1 MRLNESTLC
10 VLDFES
16 TGVVA
21 GYPNEPWQIGLICLR
36 DGVVDA
42 ASSWEQFMR
51 IDATRPFNPHAP
63 GRHAQ
68 LRDVLADAPK
78 REMLLPKLRE
88 YLKADARVA
97 HNCSTEQ
104 KMLRMI
110 APMHCFDPWIDTLK
124 LAREAWPGLA
134 SYALESLVETLQ
146 LEERIETLV
155 PDRTAHDALYDAVA
169 AAVILER
176 LCIEGWGN
184 ISLQNLMSKS

>member
-68 LRDVLADAPK
+68 LRDLLADAPI
-78 REMLLPKLRE
+78 REKLLPTTPGIPE
-88 YLKADARVA
+88 SGCARSA
-97 HNCSTEQ
+97 
-104 KMLRMI
+104 
-110 APMHCFDPWIDTLK
+110 
-124 LAREAWPGLA
+124 
-134 SYALESLVETLQ
+134 
-146 LEERIETLV
+146 
-155 PDRTAHDALYDAVA
+155 
-169 AAVILER
+169 
-176 LCIEGWGN
+176 
-184 ISLQNLMSKS
+184 

>member
-1 MRLNESTLC
+1 MWLQNT
-10 VLDFES
+10 
-16 TGVVA
+16 
-21 GYPNEPWQIGLICLR
+21 NEPWQIGLVILR

-68 LRDVLADAPK
+68 LRDVLADAPI
-78 REMLLPKLRE
+78 REKLLPKLRE

-110 APMHCFDPWIDTLK
+110 APMHRFDPEIDTLK
-124 LAREAWPGLA
+124 LAREARARFSLH
-134 SYALESLVETLQ
+134 ALIESL
-146 LEERIETLV
+146 
-155 PDRTAHDALYDAVA
+155 
-169 AAVILER
+169 
-176 LCIEGWGN
+176 G
-184 ISLQNLMSKS
+184 

>member
-21 GYPNEPWQIGLICLR
+21 GYPNEPWQIGLIFLQ
-36 DGVVDA
+36 DGVVHA
-42 ASSWEQFMR
+42 ASSWEQYMR

-78 REMLLPKLRE
+78 RELLLPQLRE

-110 APMHCFDPWIDTLK
+110 APLHTFDPWIDTLE

-134 SYALESLVETLQ
+134 SYALESLVESLQ
-146 LEERIETLV
+146 LKERIEMLV
-155 PDRTAHDALYDAVA
+155 TDRKAHDALYDAVA
-169 AAVILER
+169 SAVLLER
-176 LCIEGWGN
+176 LSNDGWGN
-184 ISLQNLMSKS
+184 ISLQNLINKS

>member
-1 MRLNESTLC
+1 MQLNESTLC

-21 GYPNEPWQIGLICLR
+21 GYPNEPWQIGLVILR

-42 ASSWEQFMR
+42 ASNWEQFMR
-51 IDATRPFNPHAP
+51 IDATRPFNLHAP

-68 LRDVLADAPK
+68 LRDMLADAPI
-78 REMLLPKLRE
+78 REKLLPRLRK

-110 APMHCFDPWIDTLK
+110 APMHSFDPWIDTLK

-146 LEERIETLV
+146 LKERIEMLV
-155 PDRTAHDALYDAVA
+155 VDRTAHDALYDAVA
-169 AAVILER
+169 AAVLLER
-176 LCIEGWGN
+176 LCNDGWGN
-184 ISLQNLMSKS
+184 ISLQSVINKS